1 MSIRKCHFNNDP
13 FYEPAEQN
21 QQRIIDD
28 FDVNGDEKSTELFD
42 DIFARKLQKCLYVNF
57 MFSEGFLSLTSSL
70 RVLQRDRERR
80 SESHDGEKSSESSG
94 DGF

>member
-28 FDVNGDEKSTELFD
+28 FDVNEDEKSTEPFD
-42 DIFARKLQKCLYVNF
+42 DIFARKLQKCSYVNF
-57 MFSEGFLSLTSSL
+57 TFQKKFAICRKCTLPNDLSFQNKVK
-70 RVLQRDRERR
+70 RQ
-80 SESHDGEKSSESSG
+80 GIM
-94 DGF
+94 

>member
-28 FDVNGDEKSTELFD
+28 FDVNGDEKSTEPFD

-57 MFSEGFLSLTSSL
+57 TFQKSLPYVENAPCLTIYLSRT
-70 RVLQRDRERR
+70 
-80 SESHDGEKSSESSG
+80 K
-94 DGF
+94 